1 MFCGLT
7 VSPSGR
13 RHRLC
18 SEQLS
23 FFKRSI
29 CHMCFF
35 TQRKR
40 RPFLRNCSKKTSM
53 CKFKKNMG
61 LAQAENS
68 PKSKITLK
76 PLGARQMCAPLKPDM
91 REAPVTRGRC
101 RFDVKSIQCSRA
113 EQYGH
118 SCHLLSRPPFSP
130 FSSQKFGSPTTRKE
144 SPFCSKVDY
153 LILKTYEVKFN

>member
-1 MFCGLT
+1 MFRAAL
-7 VSPSGR
+7 
-13 RHRLC
+13 
-18 SEQLS
+18 
-23 FFKRSI
+23 FKRSI
-29 CHMCFF
+29 SHMCFF
-35 TQRKR
+35 TQQK

-61 LAQAENS
+61 LAQEES
-68 PKSKITLK
+68 SLKSKITLK
-76 PLGARQMCAPLKPDM
+76 PLGTRQMCASLKPDI

-101 RFDVKSIQCSRA
+101 RFDAKSTQCSRA

-118 SCHLLSRPPFSP
+118 SCHLLSHPPFSP
-130 FSSQKFGSPTTRKE
+130 FNSQKFCSPRARKE